1 MKSKKICI
9 LIIFM
14 VSILI
19 MLFDAHNGYI
29 KGHDTDFHVSNISAI
44 VDQLSWD
51 NVTVQEPLKYMAN
64 DFGYGTRFF
73 YPPIPHLLAAYIV
86 KFLSIFHINS
96 ITLGM
101 RITQWI
107 TFFASGITLF
117 FLAQKIF
124 KNKKIATIL
133 ALFYMTAP
141 YHLSEIFIRDA
152 FSEMFIPIA
161 IPLIILGLLYLVEKD
176 YKKFFL
182 LFVGGYT
189 LAIYSHIAM
198 TVYFTLM
205 LLVTFFIVYFKEIF
219 TKKHI
224 LYLSLASV
232 CILLLTA
239 SFWMPMLEIKL
250 LGSYGVFMPYFMTG
264 KGDLRFSA
272 ISILEIFKIKPYDYN
287 NVRFH
292 LQMMVIILFL
302 ASIFLLFKNK
312 LWKEKVWRFF
322 LAFTILAMIMITSL
336 FPWYY
341 TPDLLQTL
349 QFPWRLA
356 LYIAFGA
363 IVITGIILKKF
374 ENKKHFNKI
383 CFVLIALTIFGAYYY
398 TGHLDETVVD
408 LNNINYIRGVGNQAE
423 YLPENTLNHRDYYEN
438 RTNDIIIES
447 GTADITITLNDVPDL
462 IFEVETNETITIEL
476 PRLYYMGYT
485 LEVNGQDVELVESE
499 NGFLQATISESGTY
513 TLTYEKTIV
522 MKIANFLSLGTFIIL
537 MIVIVFCSIRNK
549 KKVYLLEEK
558 NN

>member
-272 ISILEIFKIKPYDYN
+272 ISILEIFKIKPYGYN

-302 ASIFLLFKNK
+302 ASLFFLFKNK

-322 LAFTILAMIMITSL
+322 LAFSILAMIMITSL